1 MTQKTFT
8 NDDALF
14 ETARE
19 LEVDDSSCYSDND
32 SESEVEVPTSK
43 RQKTCSPLWKISETF
58 SKDITSSAIDKF
70 ADLHPELI
78 LKTPLGLWKSFVNE
92 DFLEQTLE
100 QTLLYARHDK
110 NCPNFE
116 LPREELL
123 QFLA

>member
-8 NDDALF
+8 NDNALF
-14 ETARE
+14 EPGRE

-43 RQKTCSPLWKISETF
+43 RQKTCSPLWEILETF
-58 SKDITSSAIDKF
+58 SKEITSSAIDKF
-70 ADLHPELI
+70 AELI
-78 LKTPLGLWKSFVNE
+78 LKTSLVLWKTFVND

-110 NCPNFE
+110 NCRNVE
-116 LPREELL
+116 LSREEILH
-123 QFLA
+123 F